1 MGSNLATRL
10 APHRVTTAQLC
21 AAYPFQAE
29 SGLGSRGAVVGQ
41 DLYGGGSFCLDPF
54 ELYPHVVTSPNMVV
68 AGVIGSGKSA
78 WTKTYLWRQL
88 VFGRRAFVVDVKE
101 GDGGRGEYARLAE
114 AAGSRPVRLERG
126 GPARLNP
133 LDARIARGADPG
145 RVFRDQLKVL
155 TAVTGAALRRD
166 LQPAETAACRLAL
179 ESVIR
184 ADEQRQPTL
193 LRVAEAML
201 RPDQAAAASVAADPD
216 RLRELSYAAA
226 LELGNL
232 CEGELA
238 GMFDGE
244 TTEGIDLDQPLTVL
258 DLSQMR
264 EGGDAA
270 LGILMVCAAAWYQ
283 RSLIGDPGQRRVM
296 VMDEAWHVL
305 SELAIARWA
314 QAQWK
319 LARSLGVQNILIIHR
334 LTDLEAAGKQGSEQ
348 VKIALGL
355 LSDSETQVVFR
366 QSSAELRLM
375 RDLLRLSQSE
385 TDLVEMLLPHI
396 ALVRLGQQRRFLVEH
411 RLAPGPWERWIVD
424 TDGRMTA

>member
-1 MGSNLATRL
+1 MRL
-10 APHRVTTAQLC
+10 GLSPRLPAHRVTTAQLC

-29 SGLGSRGAVVGQ
+29 SGLGSRGVVIGR
-41 DLYGGGSFCLDPF
+41 DLYGGGSFCFDPWA
-54 ELYPHVVTSPNMVV
+54 LYPEVVQSPNTVI
-68 AGVIGSGKSA
+68 AGHLGSGKSA
-78 WTKTYLWRQL
+78 FTKSYVYRQL
-88 VFGRRAFVVDVKE
+88 VFGRRAFIIDVKE
-101 GDGGRGEYARLAE
+101 GDGGRGEYGRLAE

-126 GPARLNP
+126 GRARLNP
-133 LDARIARGADPG
+133 LDARTARGVEPW
-145 RVFRDQLKVL
+145 RVFQDQLKVL
-155 TAVTGAALRRD
+155 TAVVGAALRRE
-166 LQPAETAACRLAL
+166 LSSPEQTACRLAL
-179 ESVIR
+179 RTVIDR
-184 ADEQRQPTL
+184 GDGRQPTL
-193 LRVAEAML
+193 NRVAEAML
-201 RPDQAAAASVAADPD
+201 RPSPEAAAEVATDPD

-226 LELGNL
+226 LQLGNL

-264 EGGDAA
+264 EAGDVA

-283 RSLIGDPGQRRVM
+283 RALMDDPGRRRVM

-314 QAQWK
+314 REQWK

-334 LTDLEAAGKQGSEQ
+334 LTDLEAAGGQGSEQ

-355 LSDSETQVVFR
+355 LSDSETQVIFH

-375 RDLLRLSQSE
+375 RELLRLTESE
-385 TDLVEMLLPHI
+385 ADLVGMLLPHV
-396 ALVRLGQQRRFLVEH
+396 ALVRVGQRQFLVEH

-424 TDGRMTA
+424 TDGRMAA